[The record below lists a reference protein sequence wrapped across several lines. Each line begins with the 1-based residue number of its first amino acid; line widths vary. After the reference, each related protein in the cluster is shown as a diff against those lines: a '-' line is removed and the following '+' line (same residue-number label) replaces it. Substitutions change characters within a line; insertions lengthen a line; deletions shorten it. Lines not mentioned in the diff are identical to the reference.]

1 MGAIILPKVQVPRER
16 ILETALQLLIREGE
30 GAVTIG
36 RLARE
41 LGCSTQPI
49 SWTFGNMEKFREA
62 FAQYVLDYIN
72 SRQETQGKNPLQI
85 FGAVGVRYLKA
96 ALEEPNLIHFVR
108 NNSRKFVSHGGIGT
122 VFDEN
127 KNRELRSVLSGFLGI
142 SEAAAA
148 EFMQIS
154 ITYTQGLVSLI
165 VDGTITVTM
174 EEAIARVQE
183 VGMIYL
189 VYQGIPQDRAKEAC
203 RLL

>member
-1 MGAIILPKVQVPRER
+1 MGEIILPKIQVPRER
-16 ILETALQLLIREGE
+16 ILQTALQLLIQEGYS
-30 GAVTIG
+30 AVTIG

-49 SWTFGNMEKFREA
+49 SWTFGNMDSFREE

-72 SRQETQGKNPLQI
+72 LRPDIQGENPVKV
-85 FGAVGVRYLKA
+85 FGSVGVRYLQA

-108 NNSRKFVSHGGIGT
+108 NNSRKFVSHGGIGS
-122 VFDEN
+122 VFDREIN
-127 KNRELRSVLSGFLGI
+127 KQLRCALSGFLGI
-142 SEAAAA
+142 SEDAAA

-165 VDGTITVTM
+165 VDGTITVTL

-183 VGMIYL
+183 MGMIYL
-189 VYQGIPQDRAKEAC
+189 VYQGIPVKKARDAC
-203 RLL
+203 RLR

>member
-49 SWTFGNMEKFREA
+49 SWTFGNMDSFREE

-72 SRQETQGKNPLQI
+72 LRPDIQEENPVKI
-85 FGAVGVRYLKA
+85 FGSVGVRYLQA

-108 NNSRKFVSHGGIGT
+108 NNSRKFVSHGGIGS
-122 VFDEN
+122 VFDREIN
-127 KNRELRSVLSGFLGI
+127 KQLRCALSGFLGI
-142 SEAAAA
+142 SEDAAA

-165 VDGTITVTM
+165 VDGTITVTL
-174 EEAIARVQE
+174 EEAVARVQE
-183 VGMIYL
+183 MGMIYL
-189 VYQGIPQDRAKEAC
+189 VYQGIPVKKARDAC

>member
-1 MGAIILPKVQVPRER
+1 MGEIILPKVQVPRER
-16 ILETALQLLIREGE
+16 ILETALQLLIRVGE

-49 SWTFGNMEKFREA
+49 SWTFGNMENFREA
-62 FAQYVLDYIN
+62 FARYVLDYFN
-72 SRQETQGKNPLQI
+72 SRQDTQGKNPLQV
-85 FGAVGVRYLKA
+85 FGSVGVRYLKA
-96 ALEEPNLIHFVR
+96 ALEEPNLSHFVR
-108 NNSRKFVSHGGIGT
+108 NHSRKFVSHGGIGT

-142 SEAAAA
+142 NETAAA

-154 ITYTQGLVSLI
+154 ITYTQGRVSLI
-165 VDGTITVTM
+165 VDGTITVTL
-174 EEAIARVQE
+174 EEAIDRVQE

-189 VYQGIPQDRAKEAC
+189 VDQGIPQERALEAC